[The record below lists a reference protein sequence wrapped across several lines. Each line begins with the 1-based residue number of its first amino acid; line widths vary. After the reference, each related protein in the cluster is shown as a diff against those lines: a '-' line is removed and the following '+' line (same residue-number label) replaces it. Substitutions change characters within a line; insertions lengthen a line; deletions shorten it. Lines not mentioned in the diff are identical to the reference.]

1 MDALKIAGSWWI
13 TGLVAAGAVI
23 ALAVLVAYG
32 AKIRAFFGE
41 VWVELQKCSWPWD
54 PQQEG
59 VKKYKELIDSTV
71 VVIVSTI
78 LLGAFVTASDFVLVK
93 VIGFVTR
100 FHN

>member
-1 MDALKIAGSWWI
+1 
-13 TGLVAAGAVI
+13 
-23 ALAVLVAYG
+23 
-32 AKIRAFFGE
+32 
-41 VWVELQKCSWPWD
+41 
-54 PQQEG
+54 
-59 VKKYKELIDSTV
+59 